1 MSQRCLT
8 LALALLATTTCFAP
22 DAPIAKAKVDS
33 LDWLAGTWEMQASGR
48 TVTEQW
54 MPPAGG
60 TMPGMSRTVA
70 GGRTVEYE
78 FLLLR
83 DDADG
88 GLSYVA
94 KPSRQPE
101 ATFKLTKATNTELV
115 FDNPAHDFP
124 QRILYTLQSATNL
137 VAAIEGTKNGKAR
150 RVEFNYTRARGSR

>member
-54 MPPAGG
+54 MPPA
-60 TMPGMSRTVA
+60 
-70 GGRTVEYE
+70 TVEYE

-115 FDNPAHDFP
+115 FENPAHDFP
-124 QRILYTLQSATNL
+124 QRILYTLQRATNL